1 MIVSHCRRRLLPGY
15 EFRFEREP
23 MNKSFISFVLIIMS
37 VTAVF
42 AANTTQNAD
51 GGVKQMQEIEPNSTV
66 CNSNKVNITV
76 IYDNNTHK
84 EGLGTAWGF
93 SCVIT
98 GLEKTILFDTGGDG
112 SLLLE
117 NISKLGIDPNSIDL
131 VVISHAHWDHTG
143 GMESFLEK
151 NHKVDVYVPESFPGD
166 FKQMVSS
173 RGAKIVEIEKSI
185 EFCKGVHS
193 TGQLGTSIKEQ
204 GLTIRTDKGMILITG
219 CAHPGI
225 VNMTRKTKELFNEN
239 ILFVMGGFHLNAT
252 SNREINDII
261 KSFKDLQVKYAGP
274 CHCTGDN
281 ARALFAEQFGDK
293 YVNIGAGREIA
304 VKNLK

>member
-1 MIVSHCRRRLLPGY
+1 
-15 EFRFEREP
+15 

-37 VTAVF
+37 ATIVF

-51 GGVKQMQEIEPNSTV
+51 GGAKQMQQTEPNNVV
-66 CNSNKVNITV
+66 CDCNKINITV
-76 IYDNNTHK
+76 IYDNNTFK

-93 SCVIT
+93 SCVVT

-112 SLLLE
+112 SLLIE
-117 NISKLGIDPNSIDL
+117 NISKLGIDPNNIDL
-131 VVISHAHWDHTG
+131 VVLSHEHWDHVG
-143 GMESFLEK
+143 GMEMFLEK
-151 NHKVDVYVPESFPGD
+151 NHKVDVFVPESFPRD

-173 RGAKIVEIEKSI
+173 RGAKIIEIEKSTEI
-185 EFCKGVHS
+185 CRGVHS

-204 GLTIRTDKGMILITG
+204 GFIIRTDKGTILITG

-225 VNMTRKTKELFNEN
+225 VNMAKKTKELFNEN
-239 ILFVMGGFHLNAT
+239 ILFVMGGFHLNAA

-261 KSFKDLQVKYAGP
+261 KAFKDLQVKYAGP
-274 CHCTGDN
+274 CHCSSDN
-281 ARALFAEQFGDK
+281 ARKLFAEQYGDK
-293 YVNIGAGREIA
+293 YVNIGVGRVIA

>member
-1 MIVSHCRRRLLPGY
+1 MSGY
-15 EFRFEREP
+15 EFRLERAP
-23 MNKSFISFVLIIMS
+23 MNKSFISFVLIIIS
-37 VTAVF
+37 ATAVL
-42 AANTTQNAD
+42 AANTTKNAD
-51 GGVKQMQEIEPNSTV
+51 GGTKQMQGIEPNNII
-66 CNSNKVNITV
+66 CDSNKVNITV

-98 GLEKTILFDTGGDG
+98 GLEKTLLFDTGGDG
-112 SLLLE
+112 PLLIK

-131 VVISHAHWDHTG
+131 VVLSHEHWDHVG

-151 NHKVDVYVPESFPGD
+151 NHNVSVFVLESFPQD

-173 RGAKIVEIEKSI
+173 RGAKIIEIEKPAEI
-185 EFCKGVHS
+185 CRGAHS

-204 GLTIRTDKGMILITG
+204 GLIIRTDKGTILITG

-225 VNMTRKTKELFNEN
+225 VHMARKTKELFNEN
-239 ILFVMGGFHLNAT
+239 ILFVMGGFHLSAT
-252 SNREINDII
+252 SKREINDII

-293 YVNIGAGREIA
+293 YINIGVGRVIA
-304 VKNLK
+304 IKDLQ

>member
-1 MIVSHCRRRLLPGY
+1 
-15 EFRFEREP
+15 
-23 MNKSFISFVLIIMS
+23 
-37 VTAVF
+37 
-42 AANTTQNAD
+42 
-51 GGVKQMQEIEPNSTV
+51 MQGIEPNNII
-66 CNSNKVNITV
+66 CDSNKVNITV

-98 GLEKTILFDTGGDG
+98 GLEKTLLFDTGGDG
-112 SLLLE
+112 PLMIK

-131 VVISHAHWDHTG
+131 VVLSHEHWDHVG

-151 NHKVDVYVPESFPGD
+151 NHNVSVFVLESFPQD

-173 RGAKIVEIEKSI
+173 RGAKIIEIEKPAEI
-185 EFCKGVHS
+185 CRGAHS

-204 GLTIRTDKGMILITG
+204 GLIIRTDKGTILITG

-225 VNMTRKTKELFNEN
+225 VHMARKTKELFNEN
-239 ILFVMGGFHLNAT
+239 ILFVMGGFHLSAT
-252 SNREINDII
+252 SKREINDII

-293 YVNIGAGREIA
+293 YINIGVGRVIA
-304 VKNLK
+304 IKDLQ